1 MLRPTTDNLNVLVVD
16 DDVAMRELVCNIVT
30 REGHRP
36 FPAESAEAGLQM
48 LPMYTFQV
56 AFLDQ
61 RLPGMEGLLLGEYL
75 RTNNPE
81 MLIALVTAEDDRAL
95 KRRTRQLRV
104 TFIPKPFAVDDI
116 VRAIDAYKASVVQRS
131 ERMLLQSD
139 DNFTPRLTEFMDEI
153 EVHFDF
159 PGVPGRIEDR
169 LATVIAS
176 SLNQLRSPARYSE
189 SDRVFAYVGLV
200 AAQTLGVRLSKTS
213 AGLTLFEEYDRLMAM
228 HGRRTEFTD
237 DIAGATD
244 SVIM

>member
-1 MLRPTTDNLNVLVVD
+1 MLPARSECLNVLVVD
-16 DDVAMRELVCNIVT
+16 DDVAMRELVCNIVS

-104 TFIPKPFAVDDI
+104 TFIPKPFEVNDI
-116 VRAIDAYKASVVQRS
+116 VRAIEAYQASLTQRA
-131 ERMLLQSD
+131 EQALMQSA
-139 DNFTPRLTEFMDEI
+139 DNFTPRLTDFMDEI
-153 EVHFDF
+153 ESHFDI

-189 SDRVFAYVGLV
+189 SDRVFAFSGLV
-200 AAQTLGVRLSKTS
+200 AAQTLGIRLSKTS
-213 AGLTLFEEYDRLMAM
+213 AGLTLFEEYDRLMEM
-228 HGRRTEFTD
+228 HGRRLEFTD
-237 DIAGATD
+237 DLAGATD
-244 SVIM
+244 SMII

>member
-1 MLRPTTDNLNVLVVD
+1 MLRSTTDNLNVLVVD

-95 KRRTRQLRV
+95 KQ
-104 TFIPKPFAVDDI
+104 
-116 VRAIDAYKASVVQRS
+116 
-131 ERMLLQSD
+131 
-139 DNFTPRLTEFMDEI
+139 
-153 EVHFDF
+153 
-159 PGVPGRIEDR
+159 
-169 LATVIAS
+169 
-176 SLNQLRSPARYSE
+176 
-189 SDRVFAYVGLV
+189 
-200 AAQTLGVRLSKTS
+200 GVRD
-213 AGLTLFEEYDRLMAM
+213 A
-228 HGRRTEFTD
+228 
-237 DIAGATD
+237 
-244 SVIM
+244 